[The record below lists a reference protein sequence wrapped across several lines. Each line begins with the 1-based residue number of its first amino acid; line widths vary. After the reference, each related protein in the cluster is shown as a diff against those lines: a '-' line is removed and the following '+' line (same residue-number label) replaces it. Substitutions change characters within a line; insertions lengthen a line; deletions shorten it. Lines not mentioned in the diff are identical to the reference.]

1 MRLTFKKNRI
11 AKNTCI
17 NSYDIMG
24 FKGLGTWFNAY
35 GVSYIGTLD
44 DYDKLL
50 KTNDLTPFNLIQD
63 FNFLGTFH
71 IDNLSTKFGK
81 WVDTE

>member
-1 MRLTFKKNRI
+1 MRLTLKKNRI

-50 KTNDLTPFNLIQD
+50 
-63 FNFLGTFH
+63 
-71 IDNLSTKFGK
+71 
-81 WVDTE
+81 